1 LNNNRNMRAFI
12 YILLALGLAG
22 GSWYLGTQ
30 SGVFTPSDTSNQS
43 AQSQSQPRL
52 ASNAKTLRCQG
63 KLEPASG
70 LIKIVAPVG
79 SRIEK
84 LTDAQV
90 GSEVVKDQVLATLQS
105 RDLRAKDLALAI
117 ARRADAIKKVE
128 FEKEQ
133 GGFKLASAKLTLEE
147 AQSSQERIA
156 AEAKKSKLLVR
167 QFNASKRLLD
177 RLQRISSNPAT
188 NDLVNQ
194 TDLEKQ
200 ELLVEQLR
208 LQIDQANLELDLAK
222 KAAQRAIALA
232 ENNVVTMEFSL
243 KNAEQAVP
251 KESLDA
257 AIEMARLALEMTE
270 IKSPIDRATVL
281 DVIVREGDSVTNQP
295 IMVLGDTSQ
304 MHCVAEIDDQFLRL
318 IDLQQYDNLR
328 AKITS
333 PAFPAALLGTVVSKG
348 VMIGAPSLKDPNPFA
363 SVDRSTGNLTIRLDD
378 AQAAAGLVNLQVDV
392 EIEVEPGAIG
402 HKPVP

>member
-1 LNNNRNMRAFI
+1 MRAFI

-22 GSWYLGTQ
+22 VSWYTGTQ
-30 SGVFTPSDTSNQS
+30 YSGFGPADPSNRS
-43 AQSQSQPRL
+43 AQPPSQSRS
-52 ASNAKTLRCQG
+52 AANAKTLRCQG

-84 LTDAQV
+84 LADAKI
-90 GSEVVKDQVLATLQS
+90 GSIVAQGQVLATLQS

-117 ARRADAIKKVE
+117 ARRSDAIKKVE

-133 GGFKLASAKLTLEE
+133 GSFKLASARLALEE
-147 AQSSQERIA
+147 AQASQERIA

-167 QFNASKRLLD
+167 QFDAGQRLLD
-177 RLQRISSNPAT
+177 RLHRINSNPAST
-188 NDLVNQ
+188 GLINQ
-194 TDLEKQ
+194 TDIEKQ

-208 LQIDQANLELDLAK
+208 LQIDQANIELDLAK
-222 KAAQRAIALA
+222 KAAKRAIALA
-232 ENNVVTMEFSL
+232 KNNVVTMDFSL
-243 KNAEQAVP
+243 KNAEQALP
-251 KESLDA
+251 KESLEA
-257 AIEMARLALEMTE
+257 AIEMARLAFDMTE
-270 IKSPIDRATVL
+270 IKSPIDAATVL

-318 IDLQQYDNLR
+318 INLQKHDNLR

-333 PAFPAALLGTVVSKG
+333 PAFPEALLGTVISKG

-363 SVDRSTGNLTIRLDD
+363 SVDRSTGNLTIKLDD
-378 AQAAAGLVNLQVDV
+378 AKAAAKLVNLQVDV
-392 EIEVEPGAIG
+392 EIEVEPGALSQE
-402 HKPVP
+402 PVP